1 MNRTWIWAAAALL
14 VTATYCGTASA
25 QVAYYSAPAVVAAPP
40 VVGYVPERRGLFGLR
55 TSYRPVY
62 GAYAAPVVAAPV
74 TSYYAPITTNYA
86 PITTNYAPITT
97 NYAAPAAGVVTTNYL
112 SPAPVTTYYGGTTL
126 AAPTTTYY
134 GGTTLAAPTTTYYGG
149 TGVVSPTTTY
159 YGPTSTFYGPTAAPA
174 TVTPTTTYYAPME
187 AIVVP

>member
-25 QVAYYSAPAVVAAPP
+25 QVAYYSAPAVVAPP